1 MLGYWATTVVG
12 VHAIIAIGGVY
23 VSCNWMV
30 RGVQFPPP
38 PLLWLCSYRP
48 ALMKFYKLVTLCVRS
63 STGIFYI
70 RRSLQQSL
78 KWRHAESQ

>member
-38 PLLWLCSYRP
+38 PPYYGYVATGLLS
-48 ALMKFYKLVTLCVRS
+48 
-63 STGIFYI
+63 
-70 RRSLQQSL
+70 
-78 KWRHAESQ
+78 